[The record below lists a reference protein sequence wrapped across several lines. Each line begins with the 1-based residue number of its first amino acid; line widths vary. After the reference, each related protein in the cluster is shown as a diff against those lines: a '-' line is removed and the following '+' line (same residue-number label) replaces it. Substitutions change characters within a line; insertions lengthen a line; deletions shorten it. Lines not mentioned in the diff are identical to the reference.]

1 MDQFVTGGM
10 IRRLREE
17 KNLTQAQLAEKLHVS
32 DKAISKW
39 KTGRGY
45 PDITLM
51 EPLAETLGVS
61 VTELLSGCD
70 IKNRNRSFNMKKLV
84 FTVCPICGN
93 ILLSTGE
100 TAASCC
106 GIPLL
111 PLEAEEPDD
120 EHRLSIT
127 EVEDEYY
134 VTMEHEMSKK
144 HYISFFAA
152 LSDNGVELVKL
163 YPEGNAEARLKLR
176 GTKYIYFYC
185 NRHGL
190 FGVRV
195 NNRKQNIDRM

>member
-1 MDQFVTGGM
+1 MNQFVTGGM

-17 KNLTQAQLAEKLHVS
+17 KNLTQARLAEKLHVS

-39 KTGRGY
+39 ETGKGY
-45 PDITLM
+45 PDITLI

-61 VTELLSGCD
+61 VAELLSGCD

-106 GIPLL
+106 GVPLL

-134 VTMEHEMSKK
+134 VTMEHEMSRE

-163 YPEGNAEARLKLR
+163 YPEGPAEAWFKKSRTRFL
-176 GTKYIYFYC
+176 FAYC

-190 FGVRV
+190 YKIKV
-195 NNRKQNIDRM
+195 K

>member
-1 MDQFVTGGM
+1 
-10 IRRLREE
+10 
-17 KNLTQAQLAEKLHVS
+17 
-32 DKAISKW
+32 
-39 KTGRGY
+39 
-45 PDITLM
+45 
-51 EPLAETLGVS
+51 
-61 VTELLSGCD
+61 
-70 IKNRNRSFNMKKLV
+70 MKKLV

-100 TAASCC
+100 TSASCC

-144 HYISFFAA
+144 HCISFFAA

-163 YPEGNAEARLKLR
+163 YPEGPAEAWFKKSRTRFL
-176 GTKYIYFYC
+176 FAYC

-190 FGVRV
+190 YRI
-195 NNRKQNIDRM
+195 KIK

>member
-1 MDQFVTGGM
+1 MNQFVTGGM

-17 KNLTQAQLAEKLHVS
+17 KNLTQARLAEKLHVS
-32 DKAISKW
+32 DKAVSKW
-39 KTGRGY
+39 ETGKGY
-45 PDITLM
+45 PDITLI

-61 VTELLSGCD
+61 VAELLSGCD

-106 GIPLL
+106 GVPLL

-120 EHRLSIT
+120 EHRFCVE

-134 VTMEHEMSKK
+134 VTMEHEMSRE

-163 YPEGNAEARLKLR
+163 YPEGPAEAWFKKSRTRFL
-176 GTKYIYFYC
+176 FAYC

-190 FGVRV
+190 YKIKV
-195 NNRKQNIDRM
+195 K